1 MAFLGRLFYSSTT
14 TEVVGTPTTHGEE
27 VHVHTAAGTVE
38 ISEEVNVTLQ
48 TLDSDITQDPIQT
61 STIPFSPK
69 RSSVANSDTLMS
81 PIQEESRPLSP
92 GSESSNR
99 RFSFRRLSFSS
110 RKSPHHDR
118 AILSA
123 VQEHDKKEHI
133 IEAEKHQ
140 RQKEKVTKSDLRAR
154 KNALRVR
161 MLITGEPTGSLPAV
175 SPVVAKPQLNK
186 IKSQLS
192 EPKTANKLIKE
203 LRRLPATSASGSTQH
218 VNHEAPIHAVCL
230 EYTEAEEENIH
241 FARLNCDCDHPS
253 TGQNPTANALPS
265 VISAPVEQLTALLNE
280 MHVVELLKAPDLGLG
295 QPGNGQGILAGALP
309 TPETVLKGV
318 KEITPQLM
326 ALGYATGR
334 SLLPDHSGGCPFFI
348 PNRTFL
354 TNALGVYPPT
364 DRISVLTCMF
374 SRLSWAH
381 GY

>member
-1 MAFLGRLFYSSTT
+1 MAFLGRFFYSSTT
-14 TEVVGTPTTHGEE
+14 TEVVGSTTTQGEE
-27 VHVHTAAGTVE
+27 VHVRAAAGSAEV
-38 ISEEVNVTLQ
+38 SEEVNVTMQ
-48 TLDSDITQDPIQT
+48 TLDSDITQDAIQT
-61 STIPFSPK
+61 STTPFSPK
-69 RSSVANSDTLMS
+69 RSSVAISDTLMS
-81 PIQEESRPLSP
+81 PTHEESRPLSP
-92 GSESSNR
+92 GSESPNR

-123 VQEHDKKEHI
+123 VQEHDKKEHA

-192 EPKTANKLIKE
+192 EPKAANKLIKE
-203 LRRLPATSASGSTQH
+203 LRRLPATSVSGSAQR
-218 VNHEAPIHAVCL
+218 VNREAPIHAVCL
-230 EYTEAEEENIH
+230 EYTEADEESIH
-241 FARLNCDCDHPS
+241 FARLNCSCDHPS
-253 TGQNPTANALPS
+253 TGQNGVLTANALPS
-265 VISAPVEQLTALLNE
+265 VVSAPIEQLAALLNE
-280 MHVVELLKAPDLGLG
+280 MHVVELMKAPDLGLG
-295 QPGNGQGILAGALP
+295 QPGNGEGILAGALP

-334 SLLPDHSGGCPFFI
+334 SLLPDHSGEC
-348 PNRTFL
+348 R
-354 TNALGVYPPT
+354 
-364 DRISVLTCMF
+364 S
-374 SRLSWAH
+374 LSH
-381 GY
+381 IEHS

>member
-14 TEVVGTPTTHGEE
+14 TEVVGTATTQGEE
-27 VHVHTAAGTVE
+27 VHVHTAAGAVE
-38 ISEEVNVTLQ
+38 ISEEVNIAMQ
-48 TLDSDITQDPIQT
+48 TLDSDQDPIQT

-69 RSSVANSDTLMS
+69 RSSVTISDTLMS
-81 PIQEESRPLSP
+81 PTQEESRPLSP

-123 VQEHDKKEHI
+123 VQEHDKKEHA

-161 MLITGEPTGSLPAV
+161 LLITGEPTGALPAV

-186 IKSQLS
+186 IKSLLS
-192 EPKTANKLIKE
+192 EPKAANKLIKE
-203 LRRLPATSASGSTQH
+203 LRRLPATSTSGPAQR

-230 EYTEAEEENIH
+230 EYTEAEEESIH

-253 TGQNPTANALPS
+253 TGQNGVLIANRLPS
-265 VISAPVEQLTALLNE
+265 VFSAPVEQLTVLLNE
-280 MHVVELLKAPDLGLG
+280 MHVVELVKAPDLGLG
-295 QPGNGQGILAGALP
+295 QPGNGKGLLAGALP

-334 SLLPDHSGGCPFFI
+334 SLLTDHSGECRYLNYI
-348 PNRTFL
+348 
-354 TNALGVYPPT
+354 
-364 DRISVLTCMF
+364 
-374 SRLSWAH
+374 
-381 GY
+381 